1 MAAGIHV
8 KNWDFWAAG
17 QNSDFTTIFGMPLL
31 VRVQK
36 ITFYTQKC

>member
-8 KNWDFWAAG
+8 KKWDFGAAG
-17 QNSDFTTIFGMPLL
+17 QNSDFTTIFGMLVL

-36 ITFYTQKC
+36 ITFYTRKC